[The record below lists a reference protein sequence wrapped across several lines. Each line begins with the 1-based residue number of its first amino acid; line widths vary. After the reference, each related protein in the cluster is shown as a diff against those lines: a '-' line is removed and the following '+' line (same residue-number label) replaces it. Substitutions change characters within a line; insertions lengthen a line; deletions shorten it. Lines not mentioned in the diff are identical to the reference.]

1 MNSFKAEQLA
11 NQKLLDV
18 VSNESAPMFARRDAY
33 IGLYQ
38 RGMTQA
44 RIVELSGVVFLDLF
58 PERHTNVVHFPQ
70 TLPTKEDYGRA
81 VSPHV
86 GK

>member
-18 VSNESAPMFARRDAY
+18 VSNVSAPMFARRDAY

-38 RGMTQA
+38 RGMTHA

-58 PERHTNVVHFPQ
+58 PEKHTNLVHFPQ
-70 TLPTKEDYGRA
+70 TLPTKENYGRE
-81 VSPHV
+81 PIPCV